1 MYHKYIFSEVIKK
14 IIHDIKFFR
23 KIKLS
28 KLIKSI
34 RFIKKSKAQLRQDL
48 FVLTHL
54 DFKTQGFFVEF
65 GATDGIHLSN
75 SYLLEREF
83 DWSGIL
89 AEPAKS
95 FEVALRHNRP
105 NAKIETLCIYK
116 DSDLI
121 LNFRETSD
129 SNLSTLDYFANKDF
143 HKRGREK
150 YISYQVKTISLND
163 LLEKYN
169 APTQIDYL
177 SIDTEG
183 SELEIL
189 TSFDFKKYN
198 VKIITVEHNYS
209 PQLND
214 LSVLLISEGYEQKF
228 ANLSKF
234 DSWWIKI

>member
-14 IIHDIKFFR
+14 IIHDIKFFS
-23 KIKLS
+23 KIRLS

-34 RFIKKSKAQLRQDL
+34 RLIKKSKAQLRQDL

-95 FEVALRHNRP
+95 FEVALRYNRP

-121 LNFRETSD
+121 KNRSERFETSPIEPYHFG
-129 SNLSTLDYFANKDF
+129 L
-143 HKRGREK
+143 
-150 YISYQVKTISLND
+150 V
-163 LLEKYN
+163 
-169 APTQIDYL
+169 
-177 SIDTEG
+177 
-183 SELEIL
+183 L
-189 TSFDFKKYN
+189 TSFLQIRVFGSSDDVQF
-198 VKIITVEHNYS
+198 IPR
-209 PQLND
+209 PQNFV
-214 LSVLLISEGYEQKF
+214 SG
-228 ANLSKF
+228 
-234 DSWWIKI
+234 